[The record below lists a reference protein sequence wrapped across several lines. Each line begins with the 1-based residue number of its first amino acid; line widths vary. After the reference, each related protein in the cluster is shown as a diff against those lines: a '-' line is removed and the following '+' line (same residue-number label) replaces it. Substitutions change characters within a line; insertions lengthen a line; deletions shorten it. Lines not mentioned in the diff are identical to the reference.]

1 MKPGVEGFSGGLG
14 GALAVRFG
22 LGLSS
27 RRRPGG
33 YGSACTAPVLRAV
46 IYRSFKPVAGGRWPA
61 AVGGRRRA
69 VAGGRW
75 PPAGGGR
82 RAVAGGPQRAVACG
96 RSPAGDAR

>member
-1 MKPGVEGFSGGLG
+1 MKPGVRGFSGGLG

-69 VAGGRW
+69 VAGGR
-75 PPAGGGR
+75 PPA
-82 RAVAGGPQRAVACG
+82 
-96 RSPAGDAR
+96 PAATHPPAAIEPGKQKI